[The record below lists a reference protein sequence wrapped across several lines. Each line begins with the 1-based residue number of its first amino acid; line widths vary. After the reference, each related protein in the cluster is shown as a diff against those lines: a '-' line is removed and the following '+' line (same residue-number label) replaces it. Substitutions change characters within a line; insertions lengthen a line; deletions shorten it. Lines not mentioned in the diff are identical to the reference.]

1 MNRKELKENAKR
13 QISGNVSCLFCCL
26 AVLSASQSLLF
37 WKWDIFSFF
46 QFNKINLN
54 FSFCLL
60 GLAISIIISPI
71 IRFSLVKTY
80 LKVSRDQPFSLKEF
94 FKGLIDFRYTDKI
107 VWLNILIS
115 VFTSLWSILLIIPGI
130 IKSYS
135 YSMAF
140 YIMADNPSMKSMEAL
155 KESQKMMDGHKWEL
169 FILDL
174 SFIWWNLLAAI
185 TFGVAYI
192 YVGPYYEAT
201 RTNFYNYLK
210 EKEQVI

>member
-13 QISGNVSCLFCCL
+13 QIAGNVSCLFCCL
-26 AVLSASQSLLF
+26 AVLSASQSLIF
-37 WKWDIFSFF
+37 WNGNFSYSSSLG
-46 QFNKINLN
+46 KINLN
-54 FSFCLL
+54 FLSCLV
-60 GLAISIIISPI
+60 GLALSLIISPI

-80 LKVSRDQPFSLKEF
+80 LKASREQPFSLKEF
-94 FKGLIDFRYTDKI
+94 FKSLIDFKYADKI
-107 VWLNILIS
+107 VGLNILIS
-115 VFTSLWSILLIIPGI
+115 VFTFLWSILLIIPGI
-130 IKSYS
+130 VKSYS

-140 YIMADNPSMKSMEAL
+140 YILSDDPNMTSMEAL
-155 KESQKMMDGHKWEL
+155 KESEKMMAGHKWEL

-174 SFIWWNLLAAI
+174 SFIWWNLLTFI
-185 TFGVAYI
+185 TFGIAYI